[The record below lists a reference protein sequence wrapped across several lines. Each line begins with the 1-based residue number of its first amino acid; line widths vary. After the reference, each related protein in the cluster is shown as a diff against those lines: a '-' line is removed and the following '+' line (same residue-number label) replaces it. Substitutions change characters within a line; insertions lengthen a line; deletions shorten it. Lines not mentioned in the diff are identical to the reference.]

1 MARLLG
7 PLPKGPWIE
16 TTLRYYGDGRW
27 AGGKGGGTAGG
38 GPVSEVEDVGVPEMT
53 L

>member
-27 AGGKGGGTAGG
+27 AGGAAGG